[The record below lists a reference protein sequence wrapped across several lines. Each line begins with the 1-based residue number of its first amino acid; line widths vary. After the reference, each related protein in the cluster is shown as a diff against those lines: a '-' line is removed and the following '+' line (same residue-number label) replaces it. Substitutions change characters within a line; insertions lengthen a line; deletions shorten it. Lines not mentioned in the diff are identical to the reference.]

1 MSGEAERVAAIA
13 KGLTKAQERAVLG
26 AVEDN
31 GRWFIRSW
39 SNPMLTQKDA
49 KQMRKLGLGFQVWSG
64 FCLGETGLAVR
75 AHLKETQHE
84 G

>member
-1 MSGEAERVAAIA
+1 MIGADNAAEVA
-13 KGLTKAQERAVLG
+13 KGLTKAQREAVLR

-49 KQMRKLGLGFQVWSG
+49 KQMRKAGLGFQVWSG

-75 AHLKETQHE
+75 AHLAAQDAARD
-84 G
+84 

>member
-1 MSGEAERVAAIA
+1 MTTEIDRIA
-13 KGLTKAQERAVLG
+13 RGLTKAQARAVSN

-39 SNPMLTQKDA
+39 SNPLLNQRDA
-49 KQMRKLGLGFQVWSG
+49 KQMRKMGLGFQVWSG

-75 AHLKETQHE
+75 SHLLAKENGHDA
-84 G
+84 

>member
-1 MSGEAERVAAIA
+1 MSGAQEIA
-13 KGLTKAQERAVLG
+13 GKLTKAQARGVLS

-39 SNPMLTQKDA
+39 SNPHLTQKDA

-64 FCLGETGLAVR
+64 FCLGETGLEVR
-75 AHLKETQHE
+75 RILQEQSHAE
-84 G
+84 

>member
-1 MSGEAERVAAIA
+1 MTDDIA
-13 KGLTKAQERAVLG
+13 KIAAGLSKAQVRAVSN

-39 SNPMLTQKDA
+39 SNPLLTQRDA

-75 AHLKETQHE
+75 AHLANRSDDDA
-84 G
+84 

>member
-1 MSGEAERVAAIA
+1 MDSAGDIVRIAA
-13 KGLTKAQERAVLG
+13 GLTKAQARGVAN

-31 GRWFIRSW
+31 GRWYVRSW
-39 SNPMLTQKDA
+39 SNPHLTQRDA

-75 AHLKETQHE
+75 NHIE
-84 G
+84 GNHDER

>member
-1 MSGEAERVAAIA
+1 MTDIA
-13 KGLTKAQERAVLG
+13 KIAAGLSKAQVRAVSN

-39 SNPMLTQKDA
+39 SNPLLTQRDA

-75 AHLKETQHE
+75 DYLKDHGHAE
-84 G
+84 